1 MRACKSFPLAFVLND
16 FFIAASKI
24 LLKIIN
30 ERIERIL
37 VIDEAVLITLLN
49 VSHFREAIYKNWTI
63 LNFGHAIDGKF
74 DEFLVGQVLVEFCLD
89 LFHF

>member
-1 MRACKSFPLAFVLND
+1 MRACKSFPLAFVLDD
-16 FFIAASKI
+16 FFITASKI
-24 LLKIIN
+24 LLKIID

-37 VIDEAVLITLLN
+37 VIDEAVFITLLN
-49 VSHFREAIYKNWTI
+49 VSHFRETIHKNRAI

-74 DEFLVGQVLVEFCLD
+74 DEFLVGQALVEFCLD

>member
-1 MRACKSFPLAFVLND
+1 MCECKSFPLAFVLDD

-37 VIDEAVLITLLN
+37 VIDEAILITLLD
-49 VSHFREAIYKNWTI
+49 VSHFRKAIYKNWAI

-74 DEFLVGQVLVEFCLD
+74 DEFLVSQVLVEF
-89 LFHF
+89 